1 MKPAGLRKMTF
12 VHWLLI
18 ALVVAYIADWLVQR
32 PDGRAREINAVIDAK
47 GSEALRNYPYK
58 FRVVRVGSDTAVL
71 STPRNVSVPAFRFL
85 GVIHPEIDVKNAN
98 DPAFIAAEKELAA
111 VQTEVMNLARAQQ
124 GIKGVQWE
132 LDRAWLARHGID
144 VPN

>member
-1 MKPAGLRKMTF
+1 MKLPGMLKMTF
-12 VHWLLI
+12 IHWLVI
-18 ALVVAYIADWLVQR
+18 ALVVAYLADWLMQR
-32 PDGRAREINAVIDAK
+32 PDGRARDINAVIDAK
-47 GSEALRNYPYK
+47 GSEALRNYPYQ
-58 FRVVRVGSDTAVL
+58 FRVVRVSGDTAVL

-85 GVIHPEIDVKNAN
+85 GIIHPEVDVKNPN

-111 VQTEVMNLARAQQ
+111 VQTEAMNIARAQE

-132 LDRAWLARHGID
+132 LDRAWLARHGIE